1 MWPLASFQHEER
13 REKENK
19 GMPVMRQRLLCAPG
33 INPIDLTASGA
44 PLQPSDRQREEPA
57 AVAGATT
64 GAAPLPQAEANKKSK
79 QRIPAP
85 IGEIQNVSLSE
96 QNNTYNMHILWI
108 GSRRAQEPQLR
119 KQNRMNENN
128 PTVIHLLRE
137 VTN

>member
-1 MWPLASFQHEER
+1 
-13 REKENK
+13 
-19 GMPVMRQRLLCAPG
+19 MRQRLLCAPG

-79 QRIPAP
+79 QHIPAP

-96 QNNTYNMHILWI
+96 QNNTYNMHILWWLWD
-108 GSRRAQEPQLR
+108 AL
-119 KQNRMNENN
+119 
-128 PTVIHLLRE
+128 
-137 VTN
+137 